1 MRKILLID
9 DDYELYSI
17 IQDYIARTEF
27 RVEHAGDA
35 EAGLSRLFGV
45 AEEWDA
51 VILDVM
57 LPGLSG
63 FEALGRIRN
72 SPKTHD
78 LPVLMLTALGGE
90 QELVTG
96 LDAGAD
102 DYLAKP
108 FSLRELAARL
118 RAIFRRSVRRGAAD
132 GTGKA
137 TITLGSLVIKQASL
151 AVEIDGKHVSLTP
164 SEMRILET
172 LAEEPG
178 KTVGRERL
186 SQMLPG
192 GQHNNRGLDMA
203 VSRLRK
209 KLGRGEGGGGRIQ
222 AVWGEG
228 YVFLLNGEAP

>member
-1 MRKILLID
+1 MPTVLLID

-17 IQDYIARTEF
+17 INDYAARTEF
-27 RVEHAGDA
+27 QVEHAGDA
-35 EAGLSRLFGV
+35 ETGLSRLFEASGK
-45 AEEWDA
+45 WDL
-51 VILDVM
+51 VVLDVM

-63 FEALGRIRN
+63 FDVLERIRN
-72 SPKTHD
+72 SPKTRD
-78 LPVLMLTALGGE
+78 LPVLMLTALDGE
-90 QELVTG
+90 QELVSG

-118 RAIFRRSVRRGAAD
+118 RAIFRRIARSGLAPESEPAP
-132 GTGKA
+132 
-137 TITLGSLVIKQASL
+137 GSLVIKRSAL
-151 AVEIDGKHVSLTP
+151 LVELDGKRVRLTP
-164 SEMRILET
+164 SEMRILEM

-178 KTVGRERL
+178 KTVGRDRL

-192 GQHNNRGLDMA
+192 GQHNTRGLDMA

-209 KLGRGEGGGGRIQ
+209 KLGRGERGGRIQ

-228 YVFLLNGEAP
+228 YVFLMSGESS